1 MQCVVVDMK
10 EKKMGKRIPDRY
22 DFSEEKYVDSLT
34 LSEVYNG
41 LNQDFEADENDSE
54 AERDMTHN
62 SSSEERRKEG
72 ETEKMAKTPA
82 LDSFGT
88 DLTQLAAQGKLDPMV
103 GREKELERLIQIL
116 CRRKKNNPVLIG
128 DPGVGKSA
136 IVEGLAQRIVERK
149 TPRFLFG
156 KRIISLDTGLLVAGT
171 KYRGQFEERL
181 KSVTQELKKNP
192 NILLFIDEIHT
203 IIGTG
208 GAEGSMDMANMLK
221 PALARGEIRCI
232 GATTLSEYSKS
243 IEKDGALERRFQK
256 VIVPPTTTEE
266 TLEILRKI
274 KSFYEHFHKVSY
286 TDEAL
291 KAAVDLTD
299 RYISDRFF
307 PDKAIDALDEAGA
320 RMHIGGQ
327 AQNAE
332 LQRLEAIREDYRTK
346 RKDAV
351 LSTNYELA
359 AAWRDKERNIT
370 KEIEEFEE
378 RLNQKESFAEVNE
391 THIARVVALMTGV
404 PVERIAKAET
414 ARLKALSHSLKE
426 IVIGQD
432 EAIEKVS
439 KSIQRNRLGLRNE
452 KKPIGSFL
460 FLGSTGVGK
469 TFLAKKLA
477 EQLFGDEDALI
488 RVDMSEFS
496 EKFTVSRL
504 VGAPPGYVGY
514 EEGGQLTEKVRRQPY
529 SVVLLD
535 EIEKAHPEVFNML
548 LTVLD
553 EGALT
558 DSFGRKIDFK
568 NTVIIMTGNVGS
580 RRVNEY
586 KSSLGFRSERDAAE
600 EANTLAR
607 SIIDKELQ
615 RTFSPEFLNRLDAV
629 IHFAHLTEEG
639 LLRIVANELDTL
651 QKRFARQNYS
661 FTITEEARKWL
672 AQKGFDPKFGVRPL
686 KRLLQTEIEDRFTDL
701 ILDGE
706 ISEGGIVHFSLD
718 ENNLKP
724 SVQIPVILP
733 KEEKQVQ

>member
-1 MQCVVVDMK
+1 MEKQKIGSFLPKEYDWVD
-10 EKKMGKRIPDRY
+10 EEVI
-22 DFSEEKYVDSLT
+22 FSSSPLETS
-34 LSEVYNG
+34 NG
-41 LNQDFEADENDSE
+41 LNQDFDSDGE
-54 AERDMTHN
+54 QEDLEGKDREDASKDNVSR
-62 SSSEERRKEG
+62 EG
-72 ETEKMAKTPA
+72 EKEKMAKTPA

-88 DLTQLAAQGKLDPMV
+88 DLTQLASLGKLDPMI

-156 KRIISLDTGLLVAGT
+156 KRIVSLDTGLLVAGT

-208 GAEGSMDMANMLK
+208 GTEGSMDMANMLK
-221 PALARGEIRCI
+221 PALSRGEIRCI

-256 VIVPPTTTEE
+256 VIVPPTSTEE
-266 TLEILRKI
+266 TLDILQNI
-274 KSFYEHFHKVSY
+274 KSFYEHFHKVNY

-299 RYISDRFF
+299 RYVSDRFF

-320 RMHIGGQ
+320 RMHIGEK

-332 LQRLEAIREDYRTK
+332 LQRLEALREDYREK
-346 RKDAV
+346 RKAAV

-359 AAWRDKERNIT
+359 AAWRDKERSIT
-370 KEIEEFEE
+370 KEIEEAEE
-378 RLNQKESFAEVNE
+378 RLNQEEAYAEVNE
-391 THIARVVALMTGV
+391 GHIARVVALMTGV

-414 ARLKALSHSLKE
+414 ARLKALSPTLKE

-439 KSIQRNRLGLRNE
+439 KAIQRNRLGLRNE

-504 VGAPPGYVGY
+504 IGAPPGYVGY

-529 SVVLLD
+529 SVILLD

-580 RRVNEY
+580 RRVSEY
-586 KSSLGFRSERDAAE
+586 GSGLGFRSDRDTVQ
-600 EANTLAR
+600 EADSLAR

-629 IHFAHLTEEG
+629 IHFAHLREED
-639 LLRIVANELDTL
+639 LLRIVSNELDTL
-651 QKRFARQNYS
+651 QKRFARQHYS
-661 FTITEEARKWL
+661 FSITEEARKWL
-672 AQKGFDPKFGVRPL
+672 ARKGFDPKFGVRPL
-686 KRLLQTEIEDRFTDL
+686 KRLLQTEIEDRFADL

-706 ISEGGIVHFSLD
+706 VKSGSLVHFSL
-718 ENNLKP
+718 EEEHLKA
-724 SVQIPVILP
+724 SVQVPVILP
-733 KEEKQVQ
+733 KEEKQLQ

>member
-1 MQCVVVDMK
+1 MYG
-10 EKKMGKRIPDRY
+10 EPN
-22 DFSEEKYVDSLT
+22 DSLSYFE
-34 LSEVYNG
+34 LSNG
-41 LNQDFEADENDSE
+41 LNQDFDPDSE
-54 AERDMTHN
+54 QSDADDKEDSGQSKDVASR
-62 SSSEERRKEG
+62 EG
-72 ETEKMAKTPA
+72 EKEKMAKTPA

-88 DLTQLAAQGKLDPMV
+88 DLTLLATQGKLDPMI

-136 IVEGLAQRIVERK
+136 IVEGLAQRIVQRK

-181 KSVTQELKKNP
+181 KAVTQELKKNP

-208 GAEGSMDMANMLK
+208 GTEGSMDMANMLK
-221 PALARGEIRCI
+221 PALSRGEIRCI

-256 VIVPPTTTEE
+256 VIVPPTTIEE
-266 TLEILRKI
+266 TLQILKEIKP
-274 KSFYEHFHKVSY
+274 FYEQFHKVTYS
-286 TDEAL
+286 DGAL

-299 RYISDRFF
+299 RYVSDRFF

-320 RMHIGGQ
+320 RMHIGEK

-332 LQRLEAIREDYRTK
+332 LQRLEALREDYREK
-346 RKDAV
+346 RKSAV

-359 AAWRDKERNIT
+359 AAWRDKERSIT
-370 KEIEEFEE
+370 KEIEETEE
-378 RLNQKESFAEVNE
+378 RLNKEEAYVEVNE
-391 THIARVVALMTGV
+391 SHIARVVALITGV

-414 ARLKALSHSLKE
+414 ARLKALSQTLKE

-439 KSIQRNRLGLRNE
+439 KAIQRNRLGLRNE

-504 VGAPPGYVGY
+504 IGAPPGYVGY

-529 SVVLLD
+529 SVILLD

-558 DSFGRKIDFK
+558 DSFGRRIDFK

-580 RRVNEY
+580 RRVSEY
-586 KSSLGFRSERDAAE
+586 GSGLGFRSERDTAQ
-600 EANTLAR
+600 EADTLAR

-629 IHFAHLTEEG
+629 IHFAHLREED

-651 QKRFARQNYS
+651 QRRFARQGYS

-672 AQKGFDPKFGVRPL
+672 AKKGFDPKFGVRPL
-686 KRLLQTEIEDRFTDL
+686 KRLLQTEIEDRFADL

-706 ISEGGIVHFSLD
+706 ISEGGMIHFSLEED
-718 ENNLKP
+718 HLNAT
-724 SVQIPVILP
+724 VQIPVILP
-733 KEEKQVQ
+733 KEEKHLQ